1 MNISTLW
8 NNIKENRTQKI
19 DDNLE
24 FARKNINDN
33 VFAITFLISFLV
45 FLFSISFIWTQLEYL
60 DYNVFQCAL
69 IMTPLSIISGSIF
82 FCEVLK
88 FILVSIKKLNIQ

>member
-8 NNIKENRTQKI
+8 NTFKENRTQKI

-24 FARKNINDN
+24 FAQKYISDK

-60 DYNVFQCAL
+60 DYNVFQCAI
-69 IMTPLSIISGSIF
+69 IMFPLTIISGSIF

-88 FILVSIKKLNIQ
+88 LILISIRKLNIQ